1 LLVDTSPDATS
12 EESTMSFYRF
22 EDEEWTK
29 LKTFSTHNGSNGWL
43 KDRHEGDST
52 TPIGVFTL
60 SDAGG
65 YRPDPGTELPYT
77 QDDHLPSSAT
87 VAHGPHYASAY
98 DYIIANGHNRVAR
111 SRPTAARRTTGW
123 GRG

>member
-1 LLVDTSPDATS
+1 MQKYAGQIPQETSQVLVATSPDPKS
-12 EESTMSFYRF
+12 EESTLSFYRF

-43 KDRHEGDST
+43 EDRHEGDRM

-65 YRPDPGTELPYT
+65 YRPDPGTEL
-77 QDDHLPSSAT
+77 QI
-87 VAHGPHYASAY
+87 GRASCRE
-98 DYIIANGHNRVAR
+98 RVAVSGGPGTLRAEPAEQR
-111 SRPTAARRTTGW
+111 SWVSGTRPA
-123 GRG
+123 